1 MADRVS
7 GDDDG
12 SVSSDMA
19 GTHLHPP
26 SPYLPLIPADRR
38 MEQGGCSYWPG
49 QCSGLLR

>member
-12 SVSSDMA
+12 SVSSDMPGA
-19 GTHLHPP
+19 HLHPP

-38 MEQGGCSYWPG
+38 IGAGWVQ
-49 QCSGLLR
+49 LLARSVQWST